1 MSEYRQKA
9 FDALRKF
16 EVNLQ
21 SECELYEA
29 IAVLPPTEKRF
40 WGFNGIAMRLKRSV
54 PEVRL
59 SWLLT
64 KKGRICLARLI
75 AVRSTILFPYKTF
88 TRTQEWQNKAASDYA
103 LLQELAEEF
112 LSEGADEVLMRS

>member
-1 MSEYRQKA
+1 MSDYRQKA

-29 IAVLPPTEKRF
+29 IAVLPPTKKRF

-64 KKGRICLARLI
+64 KKGRICLAPPDSRSQHDPFSVQDVYEDSGVAEQGSVRLR
-75 AVRSTILFPYKTF
+75 APSGTCRRVS
-88 TRTQEWQNKAASDYA
+88 
-103 LLQELAEEF
+103 
-112 LSEGADEVLMRS
+112 V